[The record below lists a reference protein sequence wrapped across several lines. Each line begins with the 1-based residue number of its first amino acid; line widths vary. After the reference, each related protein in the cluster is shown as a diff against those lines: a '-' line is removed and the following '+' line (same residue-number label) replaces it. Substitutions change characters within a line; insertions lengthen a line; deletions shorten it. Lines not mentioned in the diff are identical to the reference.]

1 MAPAKAD
8 TCTGCAKK
16 IKKSGENVIICD
28 ECGCTQHTVC
38 SGVPDEYADKSQD
51 LRKYG
56 FRWFCKACTDIKLG
70 LTAANAL
77 PRDDLDEFKEELR
90 SSVREITTNLKQMIE
105 SEVREA
111 ILSSRNLE
119 KETADV
125 LLQPPPPPSG
135 DKSWAEVVGM
145 QEGNSGFQT
154 VNYRKQRK
162 NKGNEGPTNSKRNQN
177 HVSNPQQYG
186 RGDSS
191 AVKGGRD
198 KAVGGKHPVMGNSQ
212 NSNLRAVKPRF
223 EGARRIF
230 ITRLHPSTTVEEVLE
245 NIHDLK
251 VDANVV
257 RLKTRFNS
265 YSSFCIETSIK
276 DYEVLMCP
284 DNWGE
289 GVMLLPFYGR
299 FPKDDCATDPPLTQ
313 EK

>member
-1 MAPAKAD
+1 MLGFHINYNFIVSLDNLQCNTFVVVAKHPLTIKVKTKMAPAKAD

-154 VNYRKQRK
+154 VKIGRA
-162 NKGNEGPTNSKRNQN
+162 
-177 HVSNPQQYG
+177 HV
-186 RGDSS
+186 
-191 AVKGGRD
+191 
-198 KAVGGKHPVMGNSQ
+198 
-212 NSNLRAVKPRF
+212 
-223 EGARRIF
+223 
-230 ITRLHPSTTVEEVLE
+230 
-245 NIHDLK
+245 
-251 VDANVV
+251 
-257 RLKTRFNS
+257 
-265 YSSFCIETSIK
+265 
-276 DYEVLMCP
+276 
-284 DNWGE
+284 
-289 GVMLLPFYGR
+289 
-299 FPKDDCATDPPLTQ
+299 
-313 EK
+313 